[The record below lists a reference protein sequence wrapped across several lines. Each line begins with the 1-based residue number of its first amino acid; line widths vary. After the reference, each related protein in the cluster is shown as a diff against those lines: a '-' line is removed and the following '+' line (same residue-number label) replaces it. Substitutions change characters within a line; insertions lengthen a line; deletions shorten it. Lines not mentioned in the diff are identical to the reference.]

1 MRIGII
7 GTGAMASGLGRGWCE
22 AGHQVVFGSRAPERA
37 VALAGSVGAGA
48 EGGSIE
54 QATRPAEVVVVAVP
68 WSGIEE
74 MIRQACWTDGRIL
87 IDCTN
92 PPSSDMPAPHLEGS
106 GAERIAALAPEARVV
121 KAFNH
126 VYAQILRSGP
136 RFGPQNATV
145 FYCGD
150 DADAK
155 ETTAGLIED
164 LGFDPV
170 DAGPLRTARYLEPLG
185 GLMFQLAFIQGY
197 GTDQALKQIRR

>member
-7 GTGAMASGLGRGWCE
+7 GTGEMASGLGRGWCK
-22 AGHQVVFGSRAPERA
+22 AGHHVVFGSRAPERA
-37 VALAGSVGAGA
+37 RALADLTGPGAD
-48 EGGSIE
+48 GGSIE
-54 QATRPAEVVVVAVP
+54 QATHLADAVVMAVP
-68 WSGIEE
+68 WTGVDEV
-74 MIRQACWTDGRIL
+74 IRQARWTCGSIL

-92 PPSSDMPAPHLEGS
+92 LLSPEPPALRFECS
-106 GAERIAALAPEARVV
+106 GAERIAALVPKTRVV

-126 VYAQILRSGP
+126 VYAGILQSGP

-150 DADAK
+150 DAEAK
-155 ETTAGLIED
+155 EITAGLVED

-170 DAGPLRTARYLEPLG
+170 DAGPLHTARYLEPLG
-185 GLMFQLAFIQGY
+185 GLMHQLAFIQGY

>member
-22 AGHQVVFGSRAPERA
+22 AGHQVVFGSRVPQKAE
-37 VALAGSVGAGA
+37 ALARSIGTGAD
-48 EGGSIE
+48 GGSIE
-54 QATRPAEVVVVAVP
+54 QAALLADAVLVAVP
-68 WSGIEE
+68 WTGVEYSV
-74 MIRQACWTDGRIL
+74 RQARCADGCIL

-92 PPSSDMPAPHLEGS
+92 PPASETPTLRFRHS
-106 GAERIAALAPEARVV
+106 GAERIAALAPHARVV

-136 RFGPQNATV
+136 RFGIHNATV

-150 DADAK
+150 DIEAK
-155 ETTAGLIED
+155 ETTARLVED

-170 DAGPLRTARYLEPLG
+170 DAGSLRTARYLEPLG